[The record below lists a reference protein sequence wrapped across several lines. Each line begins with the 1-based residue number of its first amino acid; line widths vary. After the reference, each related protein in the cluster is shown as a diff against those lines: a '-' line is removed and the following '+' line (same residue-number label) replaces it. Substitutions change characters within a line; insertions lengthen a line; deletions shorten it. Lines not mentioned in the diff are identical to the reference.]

1 MKEAFIQLETAA
13 KQMGLMINYD
23 GTKHMELSNSP
34 TRENCIIIN
43 NHNIENIMEFKY
55 LGSLINNN
63 NSIKAEINHK
73 ILLGNRY
80 YYGLRNLL
88 QSRLLNKGTKCKI
101 YKTLIRPVVQYGS
114 ESWTLTKAD
123 EEKLRTFES
132 SIVRRIYGP
141 TRENG
146 VYRIKY
152 NDELYA
158 LYKDLDTVRVTK
170 VARLK
175 MARTFSQN
183 GGKLTLQKD
192 NLAA

>member
-1 MKEAFIQLETAA
+1 
-13 KQMGLMINYD
+13 
-23 GTKHMELSNSP
+23 
-34 TRENCIIIN
+34 
-43 NHNIENIMEFKY
+43 
-55 LGSLINNN
+55 
-63 NSIKAEINHK
+63 
-73 ILLGNRY
+73 LGNRY

-88 QSRLLNKGTKCKI
+88 QSRLLNKDTKCKI
-101 YKTLIRPVVQYGS
+101 YKTLIRPVVLYGS

-123 EEKLRTFES
+123 EEKLRTFERRRL
-132 SIVRRIYGP
+132 RRIYGP
-141 TRENG
+141 THENG

-170 VARLK
+170 MARLK